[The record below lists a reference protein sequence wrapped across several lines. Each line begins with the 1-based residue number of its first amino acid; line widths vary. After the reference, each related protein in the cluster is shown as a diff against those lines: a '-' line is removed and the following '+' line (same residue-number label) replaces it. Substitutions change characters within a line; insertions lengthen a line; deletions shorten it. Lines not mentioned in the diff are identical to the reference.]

1 MTNVFYANIYKGY
14 PVIDRIKLWDFRLKN
29 ILIYAMSDFAASFM
43 KVPFEV
49 RKQLIQ
55 MYSKDIILT
64 DLAKLV

>member
-1 MTNVFYANIYKGY
+1 M
-14 PVIDRIKLWDFRLKN
+14 IDRIKLWDFRLKN